1 MSTTKIVSEIYKIN
15 SPIKEV
21 YALLSDFNKIGRL
34 AEMAKQM
41 GMANGQ
47 HADLSK
53 ISNKIEGTRFTEDAC
68 CVTVKGLGDVVIKMV
83 EKEEPKLIKLGGD
96 GALPFEFN
104 LWIQLLEN
112 GPYDTRMKITFHGE
126 LNMML
131 KMLLKGKLEKGI
143 NQLGE
148 GLAKIPYGLL
158 ANLNL

>member
-1 MSTTKIVSEIYKIN
+1 MSTTKIVSEIFKIN
-15 SPIKEV
+15 SPIKDV

-41 GMANGQ
+41 GMSTAQ
-47 HADLSK
+47 HADLEKMSD
-53 ISNKIEGTRFTEDAC
+53 KIESTRFTEDAC
-68 CVTVKGLGDVVIKMV
+68 YVTVKGLGEVAVKMV

-148 GLAKIPYGLL
+148 GLTKIPYGLL
-158 ANLNL
+158 GNLNL